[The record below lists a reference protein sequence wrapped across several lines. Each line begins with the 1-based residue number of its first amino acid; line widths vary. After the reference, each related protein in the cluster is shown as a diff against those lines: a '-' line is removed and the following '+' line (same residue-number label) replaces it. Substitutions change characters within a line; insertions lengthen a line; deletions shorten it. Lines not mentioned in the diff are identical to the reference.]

1 MEFDKAKYG
10 TIGLESAFGTL
21 QTILPTEIII
31 ENLVVGRAIFGQE
44 TISIIEGQ
52 KANIT
57 LFNPEGNSVFGK
69 ENILSKSKNSAFL
82 GATLKGKAYGILNKG
97 KLIIG

>member
-57 LFNPEGNSVFGK
+57 LFNPEGESIFTE

-82 GATLKGKAYGILNKG
+82 GVKTKGKVYGVYNQE
-97 KLIIG
+97 KLVLA